1 MKKHEQDIEK
11 QDRFERM
18 CWECGKKIRYMYA
31 LTLRRAIQK
40 NTRCADCARNDIN
53 YRLKLSK
60 ALKGRK
66 LTKEWKEK
74 LSIAN
79 MGHTDSKKTRQKK
92 RISMMGA
99 NNPFY
104 GKFHTEKTKKII
116 RLKFHK
122 RMQEKYGIDGACPMY
137 NPSACNT
144 IDIYGKENGYKFQHA
159 LNGGE
164 FYIKELG
171 YWVDGYDKQKNV
183 VIEYYES
190 HHKKQ
195 VKRDSIRIREIK
207 NVLGCKII
215 ILKEWKSIPTIIN

>member
-1 MKKHEQDIEK
+1 MKKHETDIEK
-11 QDRFERM
+11 KNKFERK
-18 CWECGKKIRYMYA
+18 CSQCYKVLVYKYA
-31 LTLRRAIQK
+31 LTLKRAVKK
-40 NTRCADCARNDIN
+40 NVRCADCARNDVN

-79 MGHTDSKKTRQKK
+79 IGHKDSKKTIQKK
-92 RISMMGA
+92 RIAMTGV

-104 GKFHTEKTKKII
+104 GKRHTEKTKKII
-116 RLKFHK
+116 RLKFQK
-122 RMQEKYGIDGACPMY
+122 RMQEKYGIYGACPMY
-137 NPSACNT
+137 NPSACKT

-171 YWVDGYDKQKNV
+171 YWVDGYDKLKNV
-183 VIEYYES
+183 VIEYYED

-195 VKRDSIRIREIK
+195 VKRDFMRIREIK

-215 ILKEWKSIPTIIN
+215 ILKEWKSVPTIIN